1 MKADWLL
8 LLEVKL
14 YFLTSVS
21 RGYPE
26 IDPYANISPKSIF
39 LNLSNL
45 ICEII

>member
-8 LLEVKL
+8 FLEVKL
-14 YFLTSVS
+14 YFFSSVS

-39 LNLSNL
+39 FG
-45 ICEII
+45 IYQT

>member
-8 LLEVKL
+8 FLEVKL
-14 YFLTSVS
+14 YFLTNVN

-26 IDPYANISPKSIF
+26 IDPYAKMSPKSIF

-45 ICEII
+45 I